1 MKAQRVEMFVVA
13 MEAPND
19 TAGLKALADK
29 GLVKPESL
37 VALVG
42 KTDGSGFHDDWGRV
56 FADVALRGW
65 TAAFLKIPVEEVAKR
80 VTFVLSGGCPGVI
93 TPHVVAVTRSWEEVP
108 GGAEASKGE

>member
-1 MKAQRVEMFVVA
+1 MFVVP
-13 MEAPND
+13 MDAPND
-19 TAGLKALADK
+19 TSGLQALADK

-65 TAAFLKIPVEEVAKR
+65 TAAFLKIPVDQVAKR

-93 TPHVVAVTRSWEEVP
+93 TPHIVAVTRS
-108 GGAEASKGE
+108 